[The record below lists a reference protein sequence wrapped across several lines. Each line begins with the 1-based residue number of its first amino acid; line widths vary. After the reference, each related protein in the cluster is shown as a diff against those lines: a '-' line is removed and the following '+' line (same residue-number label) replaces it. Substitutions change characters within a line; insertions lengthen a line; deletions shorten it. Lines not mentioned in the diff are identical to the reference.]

1 MNFRKQVIYIAR
13 RTKELHLEVEL
24 FNLQKLSLKDEFCEY
39 FEVYKSDDCKEE
51 FLVYE
56 EWKSEDSYKESL
68 KKKPY
73 LSFMTKYDEL
83 VLKKES
89 LPII

>member
-1 MNFRKQVIYIAR
+1 MNFRKQIIYIAR
-13 RTKELHLEVEL
+13 KSKELHLEVEL
-24 FNLQKLSLKDEFCEY
+24 FNLQKLSLKQISCLY

-56 EWKSEDSYKESL
+56 EWENEESYKENL
-68 KKKPY
+68 KSKAF
-73 LSFMTKYDEL
+73 LNFMKKYDEL

>member
-1 MNFRKQVIYIAR
+1 MELKKQIIYIAR
-13 RTKELHLEVEL
+13 KSKELYLEVEL
-24 FNLQKLSLKDEFCEY
+24 FNLQKASLKNRACLY

-56 EWKSEDSYKESL
+56 EWESEESYKENE
-68 KKKPY
+68 KTKAY
-73 LSFMTKYDEL
+73 LEFIKKYDEL
-83 VLKKES
+83 ILKKEN

>member
-1 MNFRKQVIYIAR
+1 MNFRRQIIYIAR
-13 RTKELHLEVEL
+13 KSKELHLEVEL
-24 FNLQKLSLKDEFCEY
+24 FNLQKLSLKDTFCEY

-56 EWKSEDSYKESL
+56 EWQSEESYKESL
-68 KKKPY
+68 KKVPY
-73 LSFMTKYDEL
+73 LNFMKKYDEL